1 MLDKRVW
8 WKESVGYEIYIRSF
22 FDSNN
27 DGVGDLN
34 GITSKLNYIK
44 SIGVDFIWI
53 CPFYDSPMDD
63 NGYDIRDYKKV
74 LAEYGTIAD
83 FKNLIEKAHELG
95 LKVLIDLVLN
105 HTSDENEWFIKSK
118 NREDGYDDFYY
129 WKDGYTDKDG
139 ILHEPNN
146 WESFFGGSAWKFD
159 MERGQYYLKL
169 FSNKMPDVNYESKL
183 ALEKMGEVI
192 TWWCSLG
199 VDGFRVDAISHI
211 GKDLSFKNGKKHKTY
226 KKFSNQPN
234 AHRYLRELAH
244 NWRRFDAVSVGELGG
259 APTQKDNIN
268 FTKSENSELDIVF
281 DFDHLKQLKTDKNGV
296 EYINGKGLQKALI
309 KKQEIIREGGWSA
322 LFWTNHDYQ
331 RVASLYGDEKNLSK
345 SCSALA
351 VLMYLLKGTPII
363 YNGEEIGMTNYPFK
377 TENDFEDVN
386 AKTLLML
393 AGTEEEKASTL
404 KKLKR
409 ESRDN
414 ARTIM
419 QWSGAINAGFSEEKP
434 WFVVN
439 PNYHNI
445 NVERELLESCS
456 VLNEYIKILKL
467 RASDKEIFC
476 YGDSKFLKSKKGI
489 IQYKR
494 FMDGSDTE
502 YLVIVNTS
510 NCVQKFLYPD
520 GDVVY
525 SNYGEIV
532 RGEISPYEAVVIKK
546 GD

>member
-1 MLDKRVW
+1 MFMDKRVW
-8 WKESVGYEIYIRSF
+8 WKEAVGYEIYIRSF

-27 DGVGDLN
+27 DGIGDLN
-34 GITSKLNYIK
+34 GIAEKLNYIK
-44 SIGVDFIWI
+44 NIGVDFIWI
-53 CPFYDSPMDD
+53 CPFYDSPLDD

-74 LAEYGTIAD
+74 LSEYGTIDD
-83 FKNLIEKAHELG
+83 FKVLVEKAHKLG

-105 HTSDENEWFIKSK
+105 HTSDEHEWFIKSK
-118 NREDGYDDFYY
+118 SRENDYDDFYY
-129 WKDGYTDKDG
+129 WKDGFIDKDG

-146 WESFFGGSAWKFD
+146 WKSFFGGSAWKFD
-159 MERGQYYLKL
+159 IERGQYFLKL
-169 FSNKMPDVNYESKL
+169 FSNKMPDINYESKL

-192 TWWCSLG
+192 TWWCELG

-211 GKDLSFKNGKKHKTY
+211 GKDLTFRNGKNKRTY
-226 KKFSNQPN
+226 KKFSNMPN
-234 AHRYLRELAH
+234 THTYLKELAS
-244 NWRRFDAVSVGELGG
+244 NWRKFGAVSVGELGG
-259 APTQKDNIN
+259 DPTQKDNIA
-268 FTKSENSELDIVF
+268 FTKGENAELDIVF
-281 DFDHLKQLKTDKNGV
+281 DFEHLRQLKVDKDNN
-296 EYINGKGLQKALI
+296 EYIDAKGLQKALI
-309 KKQEIIREGGWSA
+309 KKQEVINAGGWSA

-377 TENDFEDVN
+377 DENDFEDVN

-393 AGTEEEKASTL
+393 AKNDEERAKIL
-404 KKLKR
+404 QKLKR

-419 QWSGAINAGFSEEKP
+419 QWAGSINAGFSEEKP

-445 NVERELLESCS
+445 NVERELSQDGS
-456 VLNEYIKILKL
+456 ILNEYMKILQL
-467 RASDKEIFC
+467 RASDKDVFC
-476 YGDSKFLKSKKGI
+476 YGEIKFKKPKNGI
-489 IQYKR
+489 IQYVR
-494 FMDGSDTE
+494 SFEQGDRE

-510 NCVQKFLYPD
+510 NSVQKFLYPD

-532 RGEISPYEAVVIKK
+532 RGEMSPFEAVVIKK
-546 GD
+546 S